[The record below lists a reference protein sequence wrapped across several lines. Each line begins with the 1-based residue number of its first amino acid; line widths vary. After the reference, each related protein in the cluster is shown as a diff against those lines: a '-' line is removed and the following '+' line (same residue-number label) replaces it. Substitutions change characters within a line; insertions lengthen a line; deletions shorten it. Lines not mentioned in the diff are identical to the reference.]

1 VKVRIVH
8 VKPRMKRISRL
19 YSFICDKQRN
29 KKVLML
35 PLPFLLGI
43 WVLAS
48 QETDEEATLS
58 ER

>member
-1 VKVRIVH
+1 
-8 VKPRMKRISRL
+8 
-19 YSFICDKQRN
+19 
-29 KKVLML
+29 ML